1 MRGLDP
7 RIHLLRE
14 SSLQRLMDCRVKPGN
29 DELEFV
35 AMRFRGDERTLLRPG
50 TNINAETPAPHAA
63 ARLRCAPTDRT
74 DGRAPCARGSRAAR
88 PRARCEKSSRQETG
102 EAQRRGRAQALE
114 RRDEPLFG
122 RGEIAAE
129 GKRRQQ
135 ALFARWR
142 EGARDALAGVVAAGG
157 GGPGA
162 ALRLSGGPRP
172 PPPVRSGYGVVAT
185 LAVP

>member
-1 MRGLDP
+1 MQQRGFDV
-7 RIHLLRE
+7 R
-14 SSLQRLMDCRVKPGN
+14 QRTGRMV
-29 DELEFV
+29 E
-35 AMRFRGDERTLLRPG
+35 
-50 TNINAETPAPHAA
+50 PHAREA
-63 ARLRCAPTDRT
+63 VAQL
-74 DGRAPCARGSRAAR
+74 ARGRG
-88 PRARCEKSSRQETG
+88 CEKSSRQETG